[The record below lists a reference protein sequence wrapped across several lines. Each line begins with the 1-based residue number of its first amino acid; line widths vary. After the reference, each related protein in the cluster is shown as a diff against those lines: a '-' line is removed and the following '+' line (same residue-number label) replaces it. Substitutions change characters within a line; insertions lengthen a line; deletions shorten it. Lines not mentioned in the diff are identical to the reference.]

1 VNRGIEIEPGNRL
14 DKLGFG
20 DIFRELDKFA
30 VDACLF
36 ELSVQCGRRITINF
50 SPLQLPLISCEH
62 RLLRMGQPPERRQSW
77 IVNILESDRSPT
89 INT

>member
-1 VNRGIEIEPGNRL
+1 MNRGIEIEPGNRL

-36 ELSVQCGRRITINF
+36 EISVQ
-50 SPLQLPLISCEH
+50 LAE
-62 RLLRMGQPPERRQSW
+62 E
-77 IVNILESDRSPT
+77 
-89 INT
+89 